1 MSEEF
6 KTENDAL
13 LVELEDKPNSN
24 GEPRRNT
31 KKSIIASIK
40 KLCEEHGL
48 PLHESDTTLNRSSKT
63 QLHKLLAQKTEA
75 LVKKKMKDS
84 IMQDAC
90 EKNDDM
96 KNMMAVA
103 TLNYGLNTLNKLLDR
118 GANLV
123 LPRVGYELDKFQ
135 EKFEDP
141 RTQQEVVEI
150 LKLIVAENPEML
162 QHIANPYIR
171 LGLVYVGCVSM
182 SLRKIPTNKKYGAVR
197 RPVSPKVQ
205 SVRATNGRQPE
216 AGKIVS

>member
-1 MSEEF
+1 
-6 KTENDAL
+6 
-13 LVELEDKPNSN
+13 
-24 GEPRRNT
+24 
-31 KKSIIASIK
+31 
-40 KLCEEHGL
+40 
-48 PLHESDTTLNRSSKT
+48 
-63 QLHKLLAQKTEA
+63 
-75 LVKKKMKDS
+75 
-84 IMQDAC
+84 MQDAC

-197 RPVSPKVQ
+197 RPESEKVQ
-205 SVRATNGRQPE
+205 PVRPSNGRQPE